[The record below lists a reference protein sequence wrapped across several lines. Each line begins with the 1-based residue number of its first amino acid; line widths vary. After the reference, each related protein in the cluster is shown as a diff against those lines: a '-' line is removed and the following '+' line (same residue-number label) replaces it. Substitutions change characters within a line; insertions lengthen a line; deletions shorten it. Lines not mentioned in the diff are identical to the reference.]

1 MTVPPYI
8 PAVFITVIVAFLSDR
23 YKMRMGF
30 ALVLLIPSIIGE
42 RCRLPGVMSDL
53 NNDAQPIGYI
63 LAITATNNSVRYGSV
78 FLMAAGVYPAVP
90 CILSPCTI
98 IQLLG

>member
-42 RCRLPGVMSDL
+42 RCR
-53 NNDAQPIGYI
+53 
-63 LAITATNNSVRYGSV
+63 
-78 FLMAAGVYPAVP
+78 
-90 CILSPCTI
+90 
-98 IQLLG
+98 